1 MITHRQDIDGLRAVA
16 VIFVILY
23 HCGFDRILP
32 GGFIGVDIFFVIS
45 GYLITK
51 IILAEASD
59 GRFSIGNFY
68 SRRAKRILPA
78 VVAMYAFVMAVSYFT
93 MLPDESLR
101 VFKSV
106 TSSALFASNAY
117 FYWTTGYFDDSAE
130 FNPVL
135 HTWSL
140 SVEEQFY
147 VIFPLIVMAASRYGR
162 RATGIA
168 IAGLFAGSMI
178 AAVVTVP
185 INRSAAFYL
194 VQYRAWE
201 LLVGSLIAAPALRKF
216 ADMRINGALS
226 AIGALATGLSA
237 LLLSKTSEFPGLA
250 ALPATVGTALIIWAG
265 PGTLVSKLL
274 SLRVATS
281 IGLISYSLY
290 LWHWPIWVF
299 SNQYGA
305 WEHGWQL
312 VPVTVSFV
320 VAYFSWRFIET
331 PFRTMRY
338 RPAVSVAAGAA
349 SIASVAMLAFVGQL
363 AADQM
368 KDDNKLVEHVAEFA
382 DYDPSKAFRSG
393 KCFLTSNDGIEK
405 YDRNACLALSST
417 QQNIALI
424 GDSHAAHLYPGLKA
438 LPGINVIQA
447 NASGCRP
454 TLEAEGEERCLELM
468 NYVFNKFLPS
478 HKVDVLVLA
487 GRWTADDTKLIR
499 KTVDYLSPFAKKI
512 VVFGPVA
519 EYKSSLPRLL
529 AHSLYERQPFKAA
542 DHLAPRQHIGVDIRD
557 ALAGSGALY
566 ISTYKTMC
574 NPDCVV
580 WTQSGDPVQFDYGHF
595 TADGSRLLISKVK
608 QDLTVQR

>member
-51 IILAEASD
+51 IILADVRD

-78 VVAMYAFVMAVSYFT
+78 VVVMYAFVMAASYFT

-117 FYWTTGYFDDSAE
+117 FYFTTGYFDDSSE

-147 VIFPLIVMAASRYGR
+147 VFFPLIVMLASRYGR
-162 RATGIA
+162 RATGMA
-168 IAGLFAGSMI
+168 IAGLFAVSII
-178 AAVVTVP
+178 ASIITVP

-201 LLVGSLIAAPALRKF
+201 LLVGSLIAGPALTKF
-216 ADMRINGALS
+216 ADTRLNNVLS
-226 AIGALATGLSA
+226 AIGALLICLSA
-237 LLLSKTSEFPGLA
+237 LLLSKTSEFPGLM
-250 ALPATVGTALIIWAG
+250 ALPATAGTALIIWAG
-265 PGTLVSKLL
+265 PSTLVSKLL

-312 VPVTVSFV
+312 VPIALSFI
-320 VAYFSWRFIET
+320 VAYVSWRFVET

-338 RPAVSVAAGAA
+338 RPLVSVAAGAA
-349 SIASVAMLAFVGQL
+349 SIACVAMLAFVGQL

-368 KDDNKLVEHVAEFA
+368 KEDNPAVERVAEFA

-393 KCFLTSNDGIEK
+393 QCFLTSNDGIEK
-405 YDRNACLALSST
+405 YDRDACLALSKN
-417 QQNIALI
+417 QQNIALV
-424 GDSHAAHLYPGLKA
+424 GDSHAAHLYPGLRA
-438 LPGINVIQA
+438 LSEANVIQA

-454 TLEAEGEERCLELM
+454 TLDAEGEERCIELM
-468 NYVFNKFLPS
+468 NYMFKEFLPS

-487 GRWTADDTKLIR
+487 GRWTKDDVKLIR
-499 KTVDYLSPFAKKI
+499 KTVDYLSPFAKKM

-529 AHSLYERQPFKAA
+529 AHSLYERQPFNAA
-542 DHLAPRQHIGVDIRD
+542 DHLVPRQHIGLDIRD
-557 ALAGSGALY
+557 ALAGSGAIY

-580 WTQSGDPVQFDYGHF
+580 WTKSGDPIQFDYGHF

-608 QDLTVQR
+608 QALVVQ

>member
-51 IILAEASD
+51 IILADVGD

-78 VVAMYAFVMAVSYFT
+78 VVVMYAVVMAASYFT

-117 FYWTTGYFDDSAE
+117 FYFTTGYFDDSSE

-147 VIFPLIVMAASRYGR
+147 VFFPLIVMLASRYGR
-162 RATGIA
+162 RATGMA
-168 IAGLFAGSMI
+168 IAGLFAVSII
-178 AAVVTVP
+178 ASIITVP

-201 LLVGSLIAAPALRKF
+201 LLVGALIAGPALPKF
-216 ADMRINGALS
+216 ADARINDVLS
-226 AIGALATGLSA
+226 AIGALLIGLSA
-237 LLLSKTSEFPGLA
+237 LLLSKTSEFPGLT
-250 ALPATVGTALIIWAG
+250 ALPATAGTALIIWTG

-274 SLRVATS
+274 SLRVATA

-312 VPVTVSFV
+312 VPIALSLV
-320 VAYFSWRFIET
+320 VAYVSWRFVET

-368 KDDNKLVEHVAEFA
+368 KEDNTAVERVAEFA

-393 KCFLTSNDGIEK
+393 QCFLTSNDGIEK
-405 YDRNACLALSST
+405 YDRDACLALSDN
-417 QQNIALI
+417 QQNIALV
-424 GDSHAAHLYPGLKA
+424 GDSHAAHLYPGLRA
-438 LPGINVIQA
+438 LSGANVIQA

-454 TLEAEGEERCLELM
+454 TLDAEGEERCIELM
-468 NYVFNKFLPS
+468 NYMFKDFLPS

-487 GRWTADDTKLIR
+487 GRWTKDDAKLIR

-529 AHSLYERQPFKAA
+529 AHSLYDKQPFKAA
-542 DHLAPRQHIGVDIRD
+542 DHLVPRQHIGLDIQD
-557 ALAGSGALY
+557 ALAGSGATY

-580 WTQSGDPVQFDYGHF
+580 WTKSGDPVQFDYGHF
-595 TADGSRLLISKVK
+595 TADGSRILISRVK
-608 QDLTVQR
+608 QALVVQR